1 MYFQGGALLANSTV
15 IKCRVLSVEK
25 CDFTISKAKY
35 MRFNGPKFGNQKD
48 LKDL

>member
-1 MYFQGGALLANSTV
+1 MYFQGSAFLANSTV